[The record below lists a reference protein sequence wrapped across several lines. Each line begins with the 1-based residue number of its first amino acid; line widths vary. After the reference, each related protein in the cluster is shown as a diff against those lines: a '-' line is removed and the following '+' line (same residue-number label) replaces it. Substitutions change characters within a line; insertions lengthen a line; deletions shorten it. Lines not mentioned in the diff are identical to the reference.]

1 MYKTYVSSFKV
12 GVCLHFF
19 FYLEVVEVVHLLL
32 DHHASGE
39 GALQLVTD
47 WVFLLLY
54 FFLLAWALGLQ
65 FLVLDFIDRD
75 LDSDIGDLTD
85 DEDIQDQLD
94 NSAKL
99 KLEGLV
105 LYSSLLTL

>member
-1 MYKTYVSSFKV
+1 MMYKTNVSSFKV

-47 WVFLLLY
+47 
-54 FFLLAWALGLQ
+54 
-65 FLVLDFIDRD
+65 
-75 LDSDIGDLTD
+75 
-85 DEDIQDQLD
+85 
-94 NSAKL
+94 
-99 KLEGLV
+99 
-105 LYSSLLTL
+105 